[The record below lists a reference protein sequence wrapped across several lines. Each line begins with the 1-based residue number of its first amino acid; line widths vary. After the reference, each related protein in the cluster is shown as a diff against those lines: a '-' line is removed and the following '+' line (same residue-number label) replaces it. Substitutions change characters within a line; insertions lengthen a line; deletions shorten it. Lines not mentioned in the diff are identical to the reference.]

1 MLNFFGQ
8 IQKLATLKKQTSHN
22 SLKLTQ
28 KTGIAPVFMVFQKGF
43 EPPTFP
49 LGEFPGTVILFTQF
63 NKEKCDKSRSLA
75 SLIIKIV
82 LNKKHSI

>member
-1 MLNFFGQ
+1 MKIYLPF
-8 IQKLATLKKQTSHN
+8 SHDK
-22 SLKLTQ
+22 SARIRTPS
-28 KTGIAPVFMVFQKGF
+28 TH
-43 EPPTFP
+43 
-49 LGEFPGTVILFTQF
+49 LGEFPGTVILFTQL

>member
-1 MLNFFGQ
+1 MCFFFKNKNPY
-8 IQKLATLKKQTSHN
+8 KLVQ
-22 SLKLTQ
+22 
-28 KTGIAPVFMVFQKGF
+28 PRRF
-43 EPPTFP
+43 ELPTYR

>member
-1 MLNFFGQ
+1 MTGTFGDP
-8 IQKLATLKKQTSHN
+8 TGTR
-22 SLKLTQ
+22 TQ
-28 KTGIAPVFMVFQKGF
+28 NGN
-43 EPPTFP
+43 
-49 LGEFPGTVILFTQF
+49 LGEFPGTVFLFTQF